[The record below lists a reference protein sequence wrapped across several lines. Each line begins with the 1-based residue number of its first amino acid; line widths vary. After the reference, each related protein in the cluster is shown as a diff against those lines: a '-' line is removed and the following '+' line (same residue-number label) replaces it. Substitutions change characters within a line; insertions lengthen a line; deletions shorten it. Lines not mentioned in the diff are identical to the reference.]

1 MAHLAPMVEVVT
13 NFVTSFCGWLTSPCV
28 SCFRAKS
35 VPENILKKQARDAK
49 ILAFR
54 KAQREQAKKDRAEA
68 RKVAAANAKK
78 YAEEYAT
85 ADKAEIDAKRKAKAE
100 GNFYVPAEAKI
111 AFVLRTRG

>member
-1 MAHLAPMVEVVT
+1 MVEVVAKI
-13 NFVTSFCGWLTSPCV
+13 VTSFCGWLTSPCV

-68 RKVAAANAKK
+68 RKVASANAKK
-78 YAEEYAT
+78 YADEYAK